1 MKPALEEKNSG
12 QRLKD
17 IAIAVALGT
26 VVLGTLLGTDLLLK
40 SKRDAS
46 LASEGLSASE
56 VEAKGL
62 FNFDGPASS
71 LQPEVRAVLA
81 LLGLGLDQ
89 QEEAITY
96 ITEHWTPELTPML
109 LDSLTLVRQPIYL
122 REVVSILEQ
131 RTGQEHGLD
140 IQAWYQWLW
149 NQPPAEH
156 PEYGEFKSA
165 LFSLID
171 PRFSPYFSGDR
182 PRNIRLD
189 EVRWGGVQQDGI
201 PPLRSPEMI
210 AADEADYLDDD
221 NVVFGI
227 AVNGDVRAYPKRIL
241 AWHEMFVD
249 TVGDVPVTG
258 VYCTLC
264 GTMILYESEIN
275 GVEHEFGTSGFL
287 YRSNKLMYDKATQS
301 LWVTL
306 LGTPA
311 IGPLVDE
318 NIALNHRSV
327 VTTTWGEWRRRHPE
341 TTVLSLDT
349 GHRRDY
355 SEGAAYREYFA
366 TDNLMFNVPNLDERL
381 KNKDEVLGLLFPENS
396 DRPLAISADFLADNP
411 IHHER
416 LGDLDMVVFTDPS
429 GANRAYHSNG
439 LQFVDYDGDRE
450 VKDESGRTWQLT
462 EDTLI
467 ASDGEELERLPAF
480 RSFWFGW
487 YAAYPQSRLVQ

>member
-1 MKPALEEKNSG
+1 MASAPEGRS
-12 QRLKD
+12 RRTTKD

-26 VVLGTLLGTDLLLK
+26 LVLGGLLGTNAILK

-46 LASEGLSASE
+46 LAQSLT
-56 VEAKGL
+56 AKDVAEQGL
-62 FNFDGPASS
+62 FQIEGPGST

-81 LLGLGLDQ
+81 LLGLGLGE
-89 QEEAITY
+89 QEEAIAY
-96 ITEHWTPELTPML
+96 ISEHWTPELTPML
-109 LDSLTLVRQPIYL
+109 LDALTLVRQSIYS
-122 REVVSILEQ
+122 REAIAILEQ
-131 RTGQEHGLD
+131 RTGQKHGFD
-140 IQAWYQWLW
+140 IQAWYQWVW
-149 NQPPAEH
+149 NQPVAEH

-165 LFSLID
+165 LFGLID
-171 PRFSPYFSGDR
+171 PRFYPYFSGDR

-189 EVRWGGVQQDGI
+189 EVRWGGVRQDGI

-210 AADEADYLDDD
+210 AADEANYLEDDH
-221 NVVFGI
+221 VVFGI

-264 GTMILYESEIN
+264 GTMILYESEID
-275 GVEHEFGTSGFL
+275 GVKHEFGTSGFL

-311 IGPLVDE
+311 IGPLVEED
-318 NIALNHRSV
+318 IALKHRSV

-341 TTVLSLDT
+341 TTVLSLNT

-366 TDNLMFNVPNLDERL
+366 TDDLMFNVPDLDDRL
-381 KNKDEVLGLLFPENS
+381 KNKDEILGLLFPESS
-396 DRPLAISADFLADNP
+396 DRPLAISADFLAENP

-416 LGDLDMVVFTDPS
+416 VGDLDFVVLTDPS
-429 GANRAYHSNG
+429 GANRVYISNG
-439 LQFVDYDGDRE
+439 LKFATYDGDASVE
-450 VKDESGRTWQLT
+450 DESGRTWNLT
-462 EDTLI
+462 EDALI
-467 ASDGEELERLPAF
+467 ASDGETLERLPSF
-480 RSFWFGW
+480 RAFWFG
-487 YAAYPQSRLVQ
+487 

>member
-1 MKPALEEKNSG
+1 MTSAPERHSG
-12 QRLKD
+12 KRVRS
-17 IAIAVALGT
+17 IAIAFALGT
-26 VVLGTLLGTDLLLK
+26 LVLGSLWGASTVLK
-40 SKRDAS
+40 SRQDAS
-46 LASEGLSASE
+46 MAQSLTAKD
-56 VEAKGL
+56 VEERGL
-62 FNFDGPASS
+62 FRIDGPGSK

-81 LLGLGLDQ
+81 LLGLGLGQ

-96 ITEHWTPELTPML
+96 ISEHWTPELTPML
-109 LDSLTLVRQPIYL
+109 LDALTLVRQSVYS
-122 REVVSILEQ
+122 REVIALLEQ
-131 RTGQEHGLD
+131 RTGQKHGFD
-140 IQAWYQWLW
+140 IQAWYQWVW
-149 NQPPAEH
+149 NQPAAEH

-165 LFSLID
+165 LFGLLD
-171 PRFSPYFSGDR
+171 PRFYPYFSEDR

-189 EVRWGGVQQDGI
+189 EVRWGGVRQDGI

-210 AADEADYLDDD
+210 SADEADYLQDDH
-221 NVVFGI
+221 VVFGI

-264 GTMILYESEIN
+264 GTMILYESEID

-311 IGPLVDE
+311 IGPLVEED
-318 NIALNHRSV
+318 IALKHRSV
-327 VTTTWGEWRRRHPE
+327 VTTTWGEWKRRHPD
-341 TTVLSLDT
+341 TTVLSLNT

-366 TDNLMFNVPNLDERL
+366 TDNLMFNVPNLDDRL
-381 KNKDEVLGLLFPENS
+381 KNKDEILGLLFPESS
-396 DRPLAISADFLADNP
+396 DRPLAIGADFLADNP

-416 LGDLDMVVFTDPS
+416 VGDLEFVVLTDPS
-429 GANRAYHSNG
+429 GANRVYQSNG
-439 LQFVDYDGDRE
+439 LKFVEYDGDAT
-450 VKDESGRTWQLT
+450 VADESGRAWTLT
-462 EDTLI
+462 EDALI
-467 ASDGEELERLPAF
+467 A
-480 RSFWFGW
+480 
-487 YAAYPQSRLVQ
+487 